1 MIMPNSEHA
10 RCNLIIQLFN
20 GFGISK
26 HTLKYAKTIYK
37 RQPFV
42 GHETLYD
49 AWGYQNWDMF
59 LFRPFFIQMTFL
71 NIENKYN
78 DMRC

>member
-1 MIMPNSEHA
+1 MTVRYNRGMIMPNSEHT
-10 RCNLIIQLFN
+10 RYNLIIQLFN

-49 AWGYQNWDMF
+49 A
-59 LFRPFFIQMTFL
+59 
-71 NIENKYN
+71 
-78 DMRC
+78 